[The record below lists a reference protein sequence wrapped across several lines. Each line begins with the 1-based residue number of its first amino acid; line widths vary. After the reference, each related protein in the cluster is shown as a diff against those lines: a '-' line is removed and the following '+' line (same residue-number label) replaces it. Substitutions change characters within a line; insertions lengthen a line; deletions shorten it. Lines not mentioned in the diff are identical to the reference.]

1 MPNQAGGAGGGV
13 NPAFTAATT
22 KRQIRMGQAFHFLY
36 ESIVDDNL
44 RQMLSDLADTNPAE
58 LAADAWD
65 LIVRE
70 CDEPADDLEVAKLNL
85 IWSQMSIL
93 NTVGYKASTITDYA
107 RELNNANSR
116 RPTPYDEDA
125 KAVKFLSSITY
136 PESLAKDAAKELRA
150 VGARR
155 EFTRAGV
162 AGHRRDYN
170 AMVRY
175 FDDLWRAL
183 FQTGTI
189 TTNDTIA
196 RLCTMMCC
204 CMLKQTVMRQT
215 VMQQMMLR

>member
-1 MPNQAGGAGGGV
+1 MSDNDAPDHDRRYPTHDGSRGEAFRSYSRDFLAFARGKFAKDDRYSYHSAYHRKDEGGTHAAAPAMPNQAGGAGGGV

-107 RELNNANSR
+107 RELNNA
-116 RPTPYDEDA
+116 
-125 KAVKFLSSITY
+125 KVAV
-136 PESLAKDAAKELRA
+136 PAVHVLRA
-150 VGARR
+150 TYL
-155 EFTRAGV
+155 E
-162 AGHRRDYN
+162 
-170 AMVRY
+170 
-175 FDDLWRAL
+175 
-183 FQTGTI
+183 
-189 TTNDTIA
+189 
-196 RLCTMMCC
+196 
-204 CMLKQTVMRQT
+204 
-215 VMQQMMLR
+215 